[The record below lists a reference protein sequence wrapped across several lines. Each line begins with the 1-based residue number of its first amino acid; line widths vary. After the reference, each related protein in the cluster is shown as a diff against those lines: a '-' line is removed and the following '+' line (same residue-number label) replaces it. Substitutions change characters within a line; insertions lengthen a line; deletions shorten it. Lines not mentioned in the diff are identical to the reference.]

1 MQNTGEK
8 GPSVVKRKIRA
19 KAKSFVLITAGSLI
33 LAAGIALFLEPN
45 DIAPGGVSGLSI
57 ILHEL
62 FPFLPTGTWIL
73 ICNLPIL
80 ALGIYK
86 FGLRFFIATIYAVA
100 VSSAAINILSAY
112 AAAVTDDTL
121 LACVAGSVLVALGL
135 SLVFRAGA
143 TTGGTDVIVKLLR
156 LKLRHIDTGTTFLV
170 VDSAIVAVSGIVFNS
185 FNIALYAEI
194 GVFIQMLVLNFALY
208 GSDQARLIYIISE
221 KKDLIAER
229 LLKELE
235 AGATFLQG
243 AGAYTG
249 NEKQVLMC
257 VLKMR
262 LLPKAKDIV
271 SSEDQNAFM
280 VVTSATSVFG
290 EGFKSHGEKEL

>member
-1 MQNTGEK
+1 M
-8 GPSVVKRKIRA
+8 KRKIRA
-19 KAKSFVLITAGSLI
+19 RVKNFVMITAGSLI
-33 LAAGIALFLEPN
+33 LAAGISLFLEPN

-62 FPFLPTGTWIL
+62 FPILPTGTWIL
-73 ICNLPIL
+73 IFNLPIL

-86 FGLRFFIATIYAVA
+86 FGLRFFITTIYAVA
-100 VSSAAINILSAY
+100 VSSAAINVMSAY

-121 LACVAGSVLVALGL
+121 LACVAGSVLVAFGL

-143 TTGGTDVIVKLLR
+143 TTGGTDIIVKLLR

-170 VDSAIVAVSGIVFNS
+170 IDSAIVAISGIVFNS

-208 GSDQARLIYIISE
+208 GSDEARLIYIISE

-235 AGATFLQG
+235 TGATFLQG

-262 LLPKAKDIV
+262 SLPKAKDIV

>member
-1 MQNTGEK
+1 MQKTGEEE
-8 GPSVVKRKIRA
+8 PSVVKRKIRA
-19 KAKSFVLITAGSLI
+19 RAKSFVLITAGSLI
-33 LAAGIALFLEPN
+33 LAAGISLFLEPN

-62 FPFLPTGTWIL
+62 APFLPTGTWIL

-86 FGLRFFIATIYAVA
+86 FGLRFFITTIYAVA

-112 AAAVTDDTL
+112 AAAVTDDML

-143 TTGGTDVIVKLLR
+143 TTGGTDIIVKLLR

-170 VDSAIVAVSGIVFNS
+170 VDSAIVALSGIVFGS

-235 AGATFLQG
+235 TGATFLQG

-262 LLPKAKDIV
+262 SLPKAKDIV